1 MILALL
7 SAFILDQ
14 AIENF
19 YMKDKFENMI
29 KVMKK
34 HSETSEKIQD
44 ELSRQKAPCELV
56 DPCRKRIWEFEEE
69 MLWYNAPLV
78 LAEDEIFDTIK
89 KNYSTSTF
97 KKAKYLF
104 YNCDSEADK
113 SGYQKRM
120 KRFKNIHTRFQK
132 IKPKLLKKMEA
143 RIVSEPE
150 PQYAFFIGKKHG
162 NDEGIMY
169 IMQKPFALDL
179 KKGDQP
185 GYVFIIREGEMI
197 KRLRN
202 IFNNEWSK
210 GDLLDI
216 N

>member
-19 YMKDKFENMI
+19 YMKDKFENVI

-34 HSETSEKIQD
+34 NSQISEKIQD
-44 ELSRQKAPCELV
+44 ELSRQKSPCEII
-56 DPCRKRIWEFEEE
+56 DPCKKRIWEFEEE
-69 MLWYNAPLV
+69 MLWYNPPLI
-78 LAEDEIFDTIK
+78 LAEDVIFDTIK
-89 KNYSTSTF
+89 NNYSTPTF
-97 KKAKYLF
+97 KIAKYLF
-104 YNCDSEADK
+104 YKGEFDDDK
-113 SGYQKRM
+113 DGYQKRM
-120 KRFKNIHTRFQK
+120 KRFKNINSRLQK

-143 RIVSEPE
+143 RIIKDSE

-162 NDEGIMY
+162 KDECIMY
-169 IMQKPFALDL
+169 LMQKPFALEG
-179 KKGDQP
+179 KKCEQP
-185 GYVFIIREGEMI
+185 GYVFIIREHEI
-197 KRLRN
+197 INQLRN

-210 GDLLDI
+210 ADKLNI